1 MTHCAHGAM
10 EPLVFDL
17 QDNNL
22 TRVIPARTDEAPS
35 QESIDSEKIAT
46 VDELDSE
53 PFTLLHGKLLG
64 YYRHELDR
72 QEANRAEMATDEDY
86 YDNIQW
92 TPEEEQALKERGQA
106 PLVYN
111 VISQSVNWIIGSEK
125 RGRSDFKVLP
135 RRKDGGKAA
144 ERKTALLKYLSDVNL
159 FPFERSAA
167 FEETVKAG
175 LSWLECQLEDGDE
188 GEPIK
193 SRFESWRNILFDS
206 TYRNLDMSDCRYI
219 FRVKWVDLDVA
230 IALFPDR
237 EEQLRNAATD
247 GTDVWGVDNEDGDD
261 AMDSLEMEND
271 SGASARDLEG
281 YGRRRVRLI
290 ECWYRQPEK
299 VAKIV
304 GRSSEFRGEIYEPED
319 QRHQLELEEG
329 RAEIRE
335 GSAMMRMHVVI
346 MTTKDMLWH
355 SPSPYRH
362 NRYPFTPIWG
372 FRRAR
377 DGMPYGV
384 IRWMRGMQDDV
395 NKRMSKAL
403 YILSSNK
410 VVMDEGAVED
420 IELFREEVARP
431 DAVIEKR
438 VGKALELNVDRD
450 LAPAHLELASRSIG
464 MIQQVGGVT
473 DELLGR
479 STNAVSGVAVQARQE
494 QGSVATN
501 KLFDN
506 LRLAYQQHGEKELSL
521 IEQFMTEEKQFR
533 ITNQRGTPEYVNVN
547 DGLPENDITRTKA
560 DFIVDE
566 AEWRA
571 SMRQAATQ
579 QLFDLASKLPAEI
592 IMTMLD
598 LMVENMDIPNRDE
611 LVKRIRAINGQRDP
625 DSDELTPEEIAK
637 EQAAQQQQAY
647 NDEMALAAL
656 GEQKAKTAKA
666 EADAAVA
673 QANAKKIGVQTVRE
687 GVGAIKDATDAA
699 QVIGFMPELAGLA
712 DGVLGE
718 AGWKN
723 PDMPAGGDPSA
734 MQMRPQA
741 IVPNETAAAPVVPD
755 GAAPSQP
762 APQSPII

>member
-1 MTHCAHGAM
+1 MTHGA
-10 EPLVFDL
+10 PSAQGKTVFDL
-17 QDNNL
+17 NDNEA
-22 TRVIPARTDEAPS
+22 TRLKPARTDEADTAHGEEGQVAP
-35 QESIDSEKIAT
+35 AN
-46 VDELDSE
+46 ELDSDK
-53 PFTLLHGKLLG
+53 FQLLHTKLMG
-64 YYRHELDR
+64 YYRQELDR
-72 QEANRAEMATDEDY
+72 QELNRAEMAVDEDY

-92 TPEEEQALKERGQA
+92 TQEEMDALKERGQA

-159 FPFERSAA
+159 LPFERSHA
-167 FEETVKAG
+167 FEEAVKAG
-175 LSWLECQLEDGDE
+175 LGWLESQIQGDDD
-188 GEPIK
+188 GEPITA
-193 SRFESWRNILFDS
+193 RAESWRNIIFDS
-206 TYRNLDMSDCRYI
+206 AYRNLDMSDCRYL

-230 IALFPDR
+230 LALFPER
-237 EEQLRNAATD
+237 AEQLERSATD
-247 GTDVWGVDNEDGDD
+247 GDDTWGVDNEDGDE
-261 AMDSLEMEND
+261 AMDSLEFERA
-271 SGASARDLEG
+271 SGGAAREEKG
-281 YGRRRVRLI
+281 EGRRRVRLI
-290 ECWYRQPEK
+290 EAWYRTPVK
-299 VAKIV
+299 VDKLR
-304 GRSSEFRGEIYEPED
+304 GWKSDFRGEIYDPED
-319 QRHQLELEEG
+319 ERHQLEVNEG
-329 RAEIRE
+329 RAEV
-335 GSAMMRMHVVI
+335 GKGVVMRMHVCI
-346 MTTKDMLWH
+346 MTTQDLLWH

-410 VVMDEGAVED
+410 VIMDEGAVED
-420 IELFREEVARP
+420 LELFREEVARP
-431 DAVIEKR
+431 DAVIQKR
-438 VGKALELNVDRD
+438 PGKALEINVDRD
-450 LAPAHLELASRSIG
+450 LGPAHLELASRSMN

-506 LRLAYQQHGEKELSL
+506 LRLAFQQHGEKELSL

-533 ITNQRGTPEYVNVN
+533 ITNQRGTPEYVAIN

-571 SMRQAATQ
+571 TMRQAAVQ
-579 QLFDLASKLPAEI
+579 QLLDLATKLPPEI
-592 IMTMLD
+592 TMTMLD
-598 LMVENMDIPNRDE
+598 LLVENMDIPNRDE
-611 LVKRIRAINGQRDP
+611 LVKRIRAITGQRDP
-625 DSDELTPEEIAK
+625 DAEEPTPEEMAK
-637 EQAAQQQQAY
+637 EQAAQQQQAFQ
-647 NDEMALAAL
+647 DELLMAQLA
-656 GEQKAKTAKA
+656 EQKAKVRKA

-673 QANAKKIGVQTVRE
+673 EANAKKIGVQTVRE

-699 QVIGFMPELAGLA
+699 QAVAFMPELAGLA
-712 DGVLGE
+712 DGMLGE
-718 AGWKN
+718 AGWKDPN
-723 PDMPAGGDPSA
+723 LPSGTDPAASEF
-734 MQMRPQA
+734 RPQA
-741 IVPNETAAAPVVPD
+741 IVPNEAAAAEVPA

-762 APQSPII
+762 APNQPMI

>member
-1 MTHCAHGAM
+1 MTHCARSAQGKI
-10 EPLVFDL
+10 LFDL
-17 QDNNL
+17 NDQDS
-22 TRVIPARTDEAPS
+22 TRVKPARTDEADPAHG
-35 QESIDSEKIAT
+35 EEGKIA
-46 VDELDSE
+46 DAHELDGE
-53 PFTLLHGKLLG
+53 KFGLLHTKLTG
-64 YYRHELDR
+64 FYRQELDR
-72 QEANRAEMATDEDY
+72 QEENRAEMATDEDY

-92 TPEEEQALKERGQA
+92 TQEEQDALKERGQA

-159 FPFERSAA
+159 LPYERSHA
-167 FEETVKAG
+167 FEEAVKAG
-175 LSWLECQLEDGDE
+175 LGWLESQIQGDDD
-188 GEPIK
+188 GEPINA
-193 SRFESWRNILFDS
+193 RAESWRNIIFDS
-206 TYRNLDMSDCRYI
+206 AYRNLDMSDCRYL

-230 IALFPDR
+230 KALFPDR
-237 EEQLRNAATD
+237 AEQLERAATEGSD
-247 GTDVWGVDNEDGDD
+247 TWGVDNEDGDD
-261 AMDSLEMEND
+261 AMDSAEYEHAMGG
-271 SGASARDLEG
+271 GAREEG
-281 YGRRRVRLI
+281 AGRRRLRLI
-290 ECWYRQPEK
+290 EAWYRTPVKVEK
-299 VAKIV
+299 LRGWK
-304 GRSSEFRGEIYEPED
+304 SDFRGEVYDPQDE
-319 QRHQLELEEG
+319 RHQLEVSEG
-329 RAEIRE
+329 RATV
-335 GSAMMRMHVVI
+335 GNGVVMRMHVAI
-346 MTTKDMLWH
+346 MTTQDMIWH

-384 IRWMRGMQDDV
+384 IRWMKGMQDDV

-410 VVMDEGAVED
+410 VVMDEGAIDD
-420 IELFREEVARP
+420 IEEFRAEVARP
-431 DAVIEKR
+431 DAVIIKKA
-438 VGKALELNVDRD
+438 GKELSLNVDRD
-450 LAPAHLELASRSIG
+450 LAPAHLELASRSMN

-506 LRLAYQQHGEKELSL
+506 LRLAFQQHGEKELSL

-533 ITNQRGTPEYVNVN
+533 ITNQRGQPEYVAIN

-571 SMRQAATQ
+571 TMRQAAVQ
-579 QLFDLASKLPAEI
+579 QLLELAQKLPPEVV
-592 IMTMLD
+592 MTMLD
-598 LMVENMDIPNRDE
+598 LLVESMDIPNRDE
-611 LVKRIRAINGQRDP
+611 LVKRIRQITGQRDP
-625 DSDELTPEEIAK
+625 DAEEPTPEEMTK

-656 GEQKAKTAKA
+656 AEQKAKTRKA

-673 QANAKKIGVQTVRE
+673 EANAKKIDVQTVRE
-687 GVGAIKDATDAA
+687 GVGAMKDATDAA
-699 QVIGFMPELAGLA
+699 QAVGFMPELAPLA
-712 DGVLGE
+712 DAMLE
-718 AGWKN
+718 SAGWKN
-723 PDMPAGGDPSA
+723 ADMPSEGDPQSIA
-734 MQMRPQA
+734 YRPQE
-741 IVPNETAAAPVVPD
+741 IVPNEDPAAAAVVPD
-755 GAAPSQP
+755 GAAPTQP
-762 APQSPII
+762 APQEPMI